1 MDKKIPATPDRSR
14 QRHMPETRQEN
25 GPSLWPRPPAAITAA
40 ALQAPP
46 NGAQITVAG
55 LVILRQRPGT
65 ANGVIFI
72 TLEDETGSVNVIV
85 WRKLFEQFRRAV
97 TSARLMRVTGTV
109 QRANGVTH
117 IIAQHIEDISDMLNH
132 LVSPVETLPTAPET
146 RYD

>member
-1 MDKKIPATPDRSR
+1 MDKKISATPDHSR
-14 QRHMPETRQEN
+14 QRHMPEAQHEN
-25 GPSLWPRPPAAITAA
+25 GPSLWPRPPAAITSA

-46 NGAQITVAG
+46 NGARITVAG

-109 QRANGVTH
+109 QRADGVTH
-117 IIAQHIEDISDMLNH
+117 IIAQHIEDIWICLII
-132 LVSPVETLPTAPET
+132 
-146 RYD
+146 

>member
-1 MDKKIPATPDRSR
+1 M
-14 QRHMPETRQEN
+14 HETRHKN
-25 GPSLWPRPPAAITAA
+25 GPSLWPRPPSAITAA
-40 ALQAPP
+40 TLQAPP

-85 WRKLFEQFRRAV
+85 WRKLFEQFRRVV

-109 QRANGVTH
+109 QRADGVTH
-117 IIAQHIEDISDMLNH
+117 IIAQHIEDISNMLDY
-132 LVSPVETLPTAPET
+132 LVSPFETLPTAPET
-146 RYD
+146 HYE